1 VSRPSKQLE
10 RLGRHARRHG
20 TVPRRRCQRRRRL
33 CRRRQLGDG
42 GEALKRRIGSRRA
55 RERAF
60 AEGYEGTRVCP
71 GARRTR
77 RRRRH
82 RARRR
87 RRHRVRRVDVDVG
100 FDVCAKVR
108 RRANR
113 GFDSK
118 RVVVVVVRRGRRGAF
133 FLRRLARHVGGVRLR
148 HAVFRLGAIR
158 RLLGVSLRF
167 RLRRRANRRRVGAL
181 LFRSRARDGG
191 DGDGVERAAGSRR
204 FVVAAVILV
213 RGIVRGETRARVL
226 GRVLDD
232 SYARR
237 GDVRAHARG

>member
-1 VSRPSKQLE
+1 MSRPSEQLE

-20 TVPRRRCQRRRRL
+20 TVPRRRRQRRRVLR
-33 CRRRQLGDG
+33 RRRQLGDG

-60 AEGYEGTRVCP
+60 AEGYEGTRVCR
-71 GARRTR
+71 GARRTRRRRRHRAR

-87 RRHRVRRVDVDVG
+87 RRHRVRRVDVGVDVP
-100 FDVCAKVR
+100 D
-108 RRANR
+108 R

-148 HAVFRLGAIR
+148 RAVFRLGAIR

-167 RLRRRANRRRVGAL
+167 CLRRRANRRRVGAL
-181 LFRSRARDGG
+181 LFRARARHGG
-191 DGDGVERAAGSRR
+191 YGDGVERAAGSRR

-232 SYARR
+232 PYARR

>member
-1 VSRPSKQLE
+1 MSRPSEQLE

-20 TVPRRRCQRRRRL
+20 TVPRRRRQRRRVLR
-33 CRRRQLGDG
+33 RRRQLGDG

-60 AEGYEGTRVCP
+60 AEGYEGTRVCR

-87 RRHRVRRVDVDVG
+87 RRHRVRRVDVGVDVP
-100 FDVCAKVR
+100 D
-108 RRANR
+108 R

-148 HAVFRLGAIR
+148 RAVFRLGAIR

-181 LFRSRARDGG
+181 LFRARVRDGG